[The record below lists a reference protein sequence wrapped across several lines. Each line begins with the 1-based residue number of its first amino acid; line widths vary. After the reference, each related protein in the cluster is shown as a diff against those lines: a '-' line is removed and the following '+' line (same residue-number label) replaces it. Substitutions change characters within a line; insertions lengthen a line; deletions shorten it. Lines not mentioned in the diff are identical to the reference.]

1 MNLAQVGFVL
11 LSALTIAGALGAAT
25 LKDLTRALLSLV
37 LFFFFET
44 LIGKQLPIAMPYLAL
59 GLGLALLGWAT
70 LAIREWRMQ
79 AQLAMIQEVLD
90 RRR

>member
-1 MNLAQVGFVL
+1 MSGRERPKTEIDERGWPVQRLRMGW
-11 LSALTIAGALGAAT
+11 
-25 LKDLTRALLSLV
+25 SLV